1 MPDISRTDQ
10 SNALPTRPLPGRDTP
25 VLDMPFFHRVFGD
38 RLDRHFEQGETIY
51 LAMGCFWGAEKLF
64 WSVQE
69 MSGMVPP
76 RGEVVSQVRNA
87 TDPSRWGPLPDVPAA
102 RSYD

>member
-64 WSVQE
+64 WQADGVLQTAVGFMGGSTPHPTFARCAPGRRG
-69 MSGMVPP
+69 MPRPSG
-76 RGEVVSQVRNA
+76 
-87 TDPSRWGPLPDVPAA
+87 
-102 RSYD
+102 